1 MTYYGQSSEI
11 LEVWNFFIENAIF
24 VDSGHIWE
32 WYWYVPSD
40 ILQDNPIYVNGIL
53 IEAAEWYYEIGGD
66 PSYLGPLRF
75 DLHGNFN
82 GEYFAIS
89 HDEMWL
95 NLYYPQ
101 NIEVSVENGY
111 GEFTFEQVVFIRHY
125 VTSFEDGNFSKI
137 PENFNLT
144 FNGNLPIRIYSTII
158 NGEWK
163 CMILL
168 TNGECEFE
176 LFDFK
181 ESSWYSY
188 IMYY

>member
-1 MTYYGQSSEI
+1 MTYYDQSSEI

-24 VDSGHIWE
+24 IDSGNIWD

-53 IEAAEWYYEIGGD
+53 IEAAESYYEIGGGD
-66 PSYLGPLRF
+66 TISPLRF

-82 GEYFAIS
+82 KENFVIS
-89 HDEMWL
+89 HDKMWL
-95 NLYYPQ
+95 ALYYSQ

-111 GEFTFEQVVFIRHY
+111 GKFTFEQVVFIRHY
-125 VTSFEDGNFSKI
+125 VTSFEDGNFSEV

-144 FNGNLPIRIYSTII
+144 FNGNLPNRIYSTLL
-158 NGEWK
+158 NDEWQ

-168 TNGECEFE
+168 TNGECGFE
-176 LFDFK
+176 LLGD
-181 ESSWYSY
+181 SYYGY